1 MIAFD
6 ATTDIV
12 NAVLDCT
19 YLTQLRTVQC
29 KDQQQNYYQKKT
41 LKQRLFIGTGSQE
54 MSQLEAML
62 TGQKIGCVFVFDI
75 DKSRPGKSCDQVTQ
89 LFIDNFETKF
99 ESIANVD
106 EILTQVDIITS
117 VSTSKKATFNDDFIK
132 MGFILLVWRQMHE
145 ISESALIKADHI
157 FLNTNCGVLA
167 ETEDIFSP
175 LEESVINKSD
185 IDGELGQLINDEK
198 IMMS

>member
-1 MIAFD
+1 
-6 ATTDIV
+6 
-12 NAVLDCT
+12 
-19 YLTQLRTVQC
+19 
-29 KDQQQNYYQKKT
+29 
-41 LKQRLFIGTGSQE
+41 
-54 MSQLEAML
+54 
-62 TGQKIGCVFVFDI
+62 
-75 DKSRPGKSCDQVTQ
+75 VTQ